1 MTHMNKHKEHFDI
14 AHNGLP
20 GVHFV
25 PLQLFFAHPNYR
37 EVLKESVIKMSERI
51 ASHMGENASFVSPG
65 EKILE
70 VLCEALDFA
79 EMGALIAL
87 RREVRRAESLVRSAF
102 RGPVVVDFCVE
113 SGLLYDEV
121 RRQDFNR
128 KRNIGA
134 KMVQISE
141 VSVARKLA
149 RDTERQPRVKQAS

>member
-1 MTHMNKHKEHFDI
+1 
-14 AHNGLP
+14 
-20 GVHFV
+20 
-25 PLQLFFAHPNYR
+25 
-37 EVLKESVIKMSERI
+37 
-51 ASHMGENASFVSPG
+51 
-65 EKILE
+65 
-70 VLCEALDFA
+70 
-79 EMGALIAL
+79 MGALIAL